1 MPRDGRE
8 PAQALC
14 QPGFGHG
21 LPHADQH
28 GLEIGARWCEPSR
41 LIRASE
47 IVQIA
52 VHDAAADRSAFR
64 LAEAF
69 LLQARIEFAVVPRIE
84 AVFAR

>member
-1 MPRDGRE
+1 
-8 PAQALC
+8 
-14 QPGFGHG
+14 
-21 LPHADQH
+21 
-28 GLEIGARWCEPSR
+28 
-41 LIRASE
+41 
-47 IVQIA
+47 VQIA